1 MRPVSSNLFR
11 AARILWPMK
20 IRTLLVA
27 CLVPLLVASCSST
40 RDDTRAAASPSDRAS
55 ASTVDLA
62 QSDLDAPD
70 SSTADVVKRVL
81 PSVVNVR
88 VTSIS
93 EGVFGPSQSRGEGSG
108 VVIDSNGTILTNNHV
123 VAGAVKVTVKFNDD
137 HDEMNGT
144 VIGTDPDR
152 DLAVI
157 SVDADDLTPITIGR
171 SSNLELGDS
180 VIALGFPL
188 GLGGPTVTKGIVSGL
203 DRTIDVSNDNGE
215 SENLVGLLQ
224 TDAAINPGNSG
235 GALVDGAGQ
244 LIGINTAA
252 AQASSAE
259 NVGFAIAIDEA
270 LPVVKEILSEPAEE
284 RAWLGVQVVGIESS
298 TAAAQVD
305 LPSDARGS
313 YVISVF
319 ADSAADEAGIQEG
332 DLLVAI
338 DEKPIEAAED
348 LTTVLTGY
356 DPGDTVDVYVFRDGK
371 EQVISVTLGQRP
383 ATLE

>member
-1 MRPVSSNLFR
+1 
-11 AARILWPMK
+11 MK
-20 IRTLLVA
+20 IRLLAFA
-27 CLVPLLVASCSST
+27 CLVAIFAGACSSG
-40 RDDTRAAASPSDRAS
+40 RDVSRGLQS
-55 ASTVDLA
+55 STPDPVVTSGVDLT

-70 SSTADVVKRVL
+70 SSTAEVVKRVL
-81 PSVVNVR
+81 PAVVNVR
-88 VTSIS
+88 VTSIND
-93 EGVFGPSQSRGEGSG
+93 GILGPSQSQGEGSG
-108 VVIDSNGTILTNNHV
+108 VIIDEGGTILTNNHV

-137 HDEMNGT
+137 HEEMNGT
-144 VIGTDPDR
+144 VVGTDPDR

-157 SVDADDLTPITIGR
+157 NVDADDLTPITLGR
-171 SSNLELGDS
+171 SGRLELGDS

-203 DRTIDVSNDNGE
+203 DRTINVSNDNGE

-235 GALVDGAGQ
+235 GALVDSAGQ

-270 LPVVKEILSEPAEE
+270 LPVIGEILSEPAEE
-284 RAWLGVQVVGIESS
+284 RAWLGVQVVGIEDSA
-298 TAAAQVD
+298 AAAQVD

-319 ADSAADEAGIQEG
+319 DGSAAKEAGIQEG

-338 DEKPIEAAED
+338 DTKPIEAAED

-356 DPGDTVDVYVFRDGK
+356 DPGDEVEVIVFRDGR
-371 EQVISVTLGQRP
+371 EISISVELGQRP
-383 ATLE
+383 ATIE